1 MLKIKQESNYLASIV
16 KLGKPIPHPNADRLI
31 GFIINH
37 EIVYTD
43 LSYKEGDMCV
53 LFPLGSKIN
62 SEFLSFLNA
71 FRDSTK
77 NRNTSIKGYFED
89 SCRVRAQPL
98 RGEPSNGVLFN
109 IETLEEWLSYKLY
122 NRKET
127 LLSLSGNE
135 SIIDGYPELIGTEF
149 DSYGDITICEKYIPP
164 VQKEKQGG
172 GSNTRASKKKI
183 ARIVDGQF
191 SYHYDTN
198 HFKKVVELMQ
208 PTDTVVIT
216 FKIHGCS
223 CISGNLLVK
232 RDLTWY
238 ERLLCKLNVKI
249 QDTKYDLV
257 CSSRNV
263 IKLVGEQEKN
273 KGGYYD
279 TNTHVAAHNTIKDK
293 ILPGITLYYEIA
305 GYNTS
310 GSWIQKNYDYG
321 HEPKEFGIYVY
332 RITYTSPQGH
342 VTEYTWKQIEKYC
355 EKYDLKTVPV
365 LYYGE
370 LNNIVKP
377 CNNWHDKLYTELA
390 NRYTEKNCFMCKN
403 PVPEEGV
410 CIRNESTYQNT
421 ILWRTFKLKS
431 FRMIQLE
438 QQNEDSL

>member
-43 LSYKEGDMCV
+43 LTYKEGDVCV
-53 LFPLGSKIN
+53 LFPLGCKIN
-62 SEFLSFLNA
+62 NEFLSFLNA
-71 FRDSTK
+71 FRDPTK
-77 NRNTSIKGYFED
+77 NRDTTVKGYFED
-89 SCRVRAQPL
+89 KGRVRAQPL
-98 RGEPSNGVLFN
+98 RGEPSNGVIFK
-109 IETLEEWLSYKLY
+109 IETLAEWIAYKIY
-122 NRKET
+122 GDMET
-127 LLSLSGNE
+127 FTNSIEVLLLSS
-135 SIIDGYPELIGTEF
+135 YPIGTEF
-149 DSYGDITICEKYIPP
+149 DSYDDITICEKYIPP

-172 GSNTRASKKKI
+172 GSNTQASKKKI
-183 ARIVDGQF
+183 EHIVDKQF
-191 SYHYDTN
+191 AFHYDTN
-198 HFKKVVELMQ
+198 HFKKTVEMMQ

-216 FKIHGCS
+216 YKIHGTS
-223 CISGNLLVK
+223 CISGNLLTK
-232 RDLTWY
+232 RDLKWY
-238 ERLLCKLNVKI
+238 ERILSKLNVKI
-249 QDTKYDLV
+249 QDSQYELV
-257 CSSRNV
+257 CASRAV

-279 TNTHVAAHNTIKDK
+279 TNTHITAHNTIKDK

-310 GSWIQKNYDYG
+310 GSWIQKHYDYG
-321 HEPKEFGIYVY
+321 HEPKEFGVYVY

-342 VTEYTWKQIEKYC
+342 VTEYTWKQVEKYC
-355 EKYDLKTVPV
+355 EKYGLKTVPV

-377 CNNWHDKLYTELA
+377 CKNWHDKLYTELA
-390 NRYTEKNCFMCKN
+390 NKYTEKNCFMCKN

-421 ILWRTFKLKS
+421 ILWKAFKLKS

-438 QQNEDSL
+438 QQNEDNLQ

>member
-43 LSYKEGDMCV
+43 LTYKEGDVCV
-53 LFPLGSKIN
+53 LFPLGCKIN
-62 SEFLSFLNA
+62 SELLSFLNA
-71 FRDSTK
+71 FRDPTK
-77 NRNTSIKGYFED
+77 NRDTTVKGYFED
-89 SCRVRAQPL
+89 KGRVRAQPL
-98 RGEPSNGVLFN
+98 RGEPSNGVIFK
-109 IETLEEWLSYKLY
+109 IETLAEWLWSKVKGDGTG
-122 NRKET
+122 RI
-127 LLSLSGNE
+127 G
-135 SIIDGYPELIGTEF
+135 IISHKTTFEDIIGTEF
-149 DSYGDITICEKYIPP
+149 DSYDDITICEKYIPP

-172 GSNTRASKKKI
+172 GSNTQAPKKKI
-183 ARIVDGQF
+183 EHIVDKQF
-191 SYHYDTN
+191 AFHYDTN
-198 HFKKVVELMQ
+198 HFKKVVEQFQ
-208 PTDTVVIT
+208 PSDSVVIT
-216 FKIHGCS
+216 FKLHGTS
-223 CISGNLLVK
+223 CISANLLTK
-232 RDLTWY
+232 RELSWY
-238 ERLLCKLNVKI
+238 EKLLVRLGIKI
-249 QDTKYDLV
+249 QDSQYELV
-257 CSSRNV
+257 CASRAV

-279 TNTHVAAHNTIKDK
+279 TNTHITAHDTIKDK

-310 GSWIQKNYDYG
+310 GSWIQKHYDYG

-355 EKYDLKTVPV
+355 EKYGLKTVPV

-370 LNNIVKP
+370 LNNIVKQ
-377 CNNWHDKLYTELA
+377 CKNWHDKLYTELA

-421 ILWRTFKLKS
+421 ILWRAFKLKS

-438 QQNEDSL
+438 QQNEDNL